1 MQRPSA
7 LLKRDSC
14 FLMWFRRKPKNRRFE
29 RKRVLDVKLRSSQRR
44 QLRLRRFSI
53 VSGCILVT
61 GIGGF
66 GIWRGGDWALQRL
79 LYENSAFAIHHLEVE
94 TDGVIAREQI
104 RRWAGVKLED
114 NLLALDLERVK
125 RDLEL
130 VPVVQS
136 AAVERLLPHT
146 LRIRITER
154 EPIARFF
161 YPTMRPVG
169 LAERGVCLIDA
180 RGMVMNPLE
189 PQQRSEP
196 SAVTNDFLPVLVGV
210 PANEVRPG
218 YQVESPPVCAALNFI
233 RDFDRSSMTEVVE
246 LKEIDLTAPGVLQV
260 RTTHGVE
267 LVFGFS
273 ETGQQL
279 RRWRAIH
286 DYVQRS
292 GKHLTWVDLSV
303 SNNVPARFI
312 DLTLAPPAPPKPT
325 KVSRKR
331 HV

>member
-1 MQRPSA
+1 
-7 LLKRDSC
+7 
-14 FLMWFRRKPKNRRFE
+14 MWFRRKPKNRRFE

-44 QLRLRRFSI
+44 QRRFRRFTM
-53 VSGCILVT
+53 VFGGLLLL

-66 GIWRGGDWALQRL
+66 GLSRGGDWALQRL
-79 LYENSAFAIHHLEVE
+79 LYENAAFAIHHLDVE

-114 NLLALDLERVK
+114 NLMGLDLERVK

-130 VPVVQS
+130 VPVIQS

-146 LRIRITER
+146 LKIRITER

-161 YPTMRPVG
+161 YPTLRAGG

-180 RGMVMNPLE
+180 HGMVMNPLE
-189 PQQRSEP
+189 PHQRSAP
-196 SAVTNDFLPVLVGV
+196 SVVTNDVLPVLIGV

-218 YQVESPPVCAALNFI
+218 YQVESASVRAALRFI
-233 RDFDRSSMTEVVE
+233 REFEQSNMAEVAE
-246 LKEIDLTAPGVLQV
+246 LKEIDLTVAGILQV
-260 RTTHGVE
+260 TTSHGVE
-267 LVFGFS
+267 LIFGFND
-273 ETGQQL
+273 TAQQL
-279 RRWRAIH
+279 RRWRVIQ

-292 GKHLTWVDLSV
+292 GKHLTWTDLSV
-303 SNNVPARFI
+303 SNNVPARFV
-312 DLTLAPPAPPKPT
+312 DLTLAPPAPPKPN
-325 KVSRKR
+325 KPSRKR